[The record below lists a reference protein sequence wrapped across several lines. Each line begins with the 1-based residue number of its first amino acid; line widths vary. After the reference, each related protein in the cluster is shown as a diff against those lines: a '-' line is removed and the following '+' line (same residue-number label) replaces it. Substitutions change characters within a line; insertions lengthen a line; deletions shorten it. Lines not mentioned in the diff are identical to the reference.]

1 MYNKNNVVEK
11 QMTDCDIL
19 FMIPGRMD
27 KSINKLPSREN
38 ADGKTFIAAIE
49 DSMDEELLETSR
61 TKSLVNPSEEYKN
74 RFTILKEADE
84 VDIEEKKFLWIKR
97 KEEVKKHRVTVKTFD
112 RSCLGSCILKFL
124 PDPDMPR
131 GTEIVS
137 FPAFILIDRHTYTR
151 FCVLEFYVKDCD
163 DGVHILEA
171 FRHGRMRIE
180 YDGELYTESQFM
192 ALPFLKMIPWGA
204 KRSAVFAYGNPSD
217 QDCINCLAN
226 EESPK
231 DGRVAGYMKEI
242 VETKDRA
249 QYEGIRTYASTV
261 TLLEILSEKPDTFEE
276 RLGYQTTEIFFIEM
290 LLLRHASTDNI
301 EHKLFRVADD
311 IRDDKLKSKEAKAKL
326 EAIHEDLSQA
336 IQFTGTNHYCW
347 PTVQRS
353 VEVLSQDFNLEGIEK
368 RYDEA
373 ENVLEDMIDAIQRQ
387 EQKTEDKIK
396 NSFLIILTAMSTF
409 STVDSALQDILEA
422 SNTYIAAIVS
432 VAAVYIVYRLIR
444 KRTEK

>member
-1 MYNKNNVVEK
+1 MH
-11 QMTDCDIL
+11 L
-19 FMIPGRMD
+19 P
-27 KSINKLPSREN
+27 LPSLKYYR
-38 ADGKTFIAAIE
+38 K
-49 DSMDEELLETSR
+49 
-61 TKSLVNPSEEYKN
+61 NP
-74 RFTILKEADE
+74 
-84 VDIEEKKFLWIKR
+84 
-97 KEEVKKHRVTVKTFD
+97 
-112 RSCLGSCILKFL
+112 
-124 PDPDMPR
+124 
-131 GTEIVS
+131 
-137 FPAFILIDRHTYTR
+137 
-151 FCVLEFYVKDCD
+151 
-163 DGVHILEA
+163 
-171 FRHGRMRIE
+171 
-180 YDGELYTESQFM
+180 
-192 ALPFLKMIPWGA
+192 IP
-204 KRSAVFAYGNPSD
+204 
-217 QDCINCLAN
+217 
-226 EESPK
+226 
-231 DGRVAGYMKEI
+231 
-242 VETKDRA
+242 
-249 QYEGIRTYASTV
+249 
-261 TLLEILSEKPDTFEE
+261 FEE

-432 VAAVYIVYRLIR
+432 VAAVYLVYRLIR